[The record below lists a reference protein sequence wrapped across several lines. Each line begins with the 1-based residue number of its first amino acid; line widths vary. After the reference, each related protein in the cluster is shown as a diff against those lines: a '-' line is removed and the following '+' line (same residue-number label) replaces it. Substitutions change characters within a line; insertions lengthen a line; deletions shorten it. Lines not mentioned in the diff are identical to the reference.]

1 MSHRLH
7 SLLNTLGVLEPD
19 RRAHHHQS
27 TTPALMPCRQPD
39 ESLLQATCGGPSR
52 ANFKN
57 LKMCRTNNYF
67 MVANREEDDKP
78 KPSGSCTA
86 RKSPNVSEKKS
97 YILWSS
103 LFRLVSPSVVEN
115 VRLRCLNENLE
126 PHYRQNA
133 NTSPKLLSQKLYET
147 ITDHVSRRLKDVQA
161 ISFNYSH

>member
-86 RKSPNVSEKKS
+86 RKSPNVSEKKK
-97 YILWSS
+97 LH
-103 LFRLVSPSVVEN
+103 FVEFI
-115 VRLRCLNENLE
+115 V
-126 PHYRQNA
+126 PAGQ
-133 NTSPKLLSQKLYET
+133 P
-147 ITDHVSRRLKDVQA
+147 ISR
-161 ISFNYSH
+161 